1 MLSGFLIA
9 EMGKRHR
16 KLLHFYS
23 RSECPYYLV
32 EEIAYPT
39 LEEPFRI
46 HATKSY
52 RTTSK
57 PFDLSSS
64 IDGASAKTWD
74 GMGETIEYCGV
85 T

>member
-1 MLSGFLIA
+1 
-9 EMGKRHR
+9 MGQATPQ
-16 KLLHFYS
+16 LLHFYS
-23 RSECPYYLV
+23 RPESPYYLV

-39 LEEPFRI
+39 LEEAFRI